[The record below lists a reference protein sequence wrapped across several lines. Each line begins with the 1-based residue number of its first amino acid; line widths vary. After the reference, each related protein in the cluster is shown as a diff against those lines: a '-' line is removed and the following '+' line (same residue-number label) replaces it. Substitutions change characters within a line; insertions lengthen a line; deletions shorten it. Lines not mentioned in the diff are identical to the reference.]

1 MSNNSSNN
9 NDNVSSSNYYDAC
22 SNSLELNEYV
32 NKNKNNKKSEK
43 SSEKSSEK
51 NSFMKEDTISNYE
64 SPPKKSSNNI
74 NNYTNNSTQI
84 FSSNRASNL
93 NNLMISNKESLN
105 KEDEKIVHK
114 NSRNKIN
121 INTMNSVKKKIL
133 TPIDEKINNKNIE
146 GSKGE
151 LTTINDDDDNEDKN
165 ENNNNININI
175 IINKKKKQKIE
186 NKFIYNNTNI
196 NNIKYMNKNKN
207 NNDNLNNYKNEIIN
221 ISKDKQSESSIY
233 SSLDEIPSSTFQM
246 KKTNKIQEIDN
257 DDEEEES
264 NNYNNYNTKKN
275 VYSFLE
281 SNIGKKTIF
290 DNSLSESIINKDYY
304 KKLQLSKDNT
314 VIFQDYMSLF
324 INSITF
330 EDIPQDHLTVN
341 DLKTKY
347 SLREIP
353 VKRNNIPE
361 KKRFLKT
368 LLELQIFTFGDCP
381 IWCLKISKN
390 GKFLAAGNKIGKIRI
405 YEIMGYDYEK
415 YEKNYN
421 SQTLKNFLYFIEE
434 KPIKE
439 LYGHKKDITDLAWS
453 PFRNELLL
461 SSSVDHFVILW
472 DISKENNCVVEKF
485 DHKDLV
491 TSIQFSPI
499 NENIFITGCFDKYVR
514 IYNISKYINTIYNN
528 MEDNV
533 DIEINLEKT
542 KKKNL
547 KESISNAYGT
557 KEKDFFNL
565 TDKIT
570 VVSFFPEGNQ
580 IAIGTIN
587 GKINVYDFYDQKIRY
602 NFYFTCRNRV
612 GKNSLGKKITSI
624 NFINKSQ
631 AMITTCDSCI
641 RLFSM
646 NDGKKISKYRGYTNE
661 KSMIRASIDLS
672 NDIILSGSE
681 NGFCYAWHFKNE
693 DKKIKNYNYEYFQ
706 PFCRDIVECSIII
719 DEKCYVNY
727 IKKVLKL
734 TNKIN
739 VISVIIN
746 SSDKGKIEVLLN
758 IDEDTQ

>member
-1 MSNNSSNN
+1 MSNISSSNI
-9 NDNVSSSNYYDAC
+9 DDASSSNYYDAC
-22 SNSLELNEYV
+22 SNSVELNEFV
-32 NKNKNNKKSEK
+32 NKKNNDKKSEK
-43 SSEKSSEK
+43 SSDK
-51 NSFMKEDTISNYE
+51 NTFMKDETISNNE
-64 SPPKKSSNNI
+64 SPPKKSLKSLNNI
-74 NNYTNNSTQI
+74 NNYTNNSTAI
-84 FSSNRASNL
+84 FSSNRASKL

-105 KEDEKIVHK
+105 KEDEKIIYK
-114 NSRNKIN
+114 NSRNKVN
-121 INTMNSVKKKIL
+121 INAMNSVKKKIL
-133 TPIDEKINNKNIE
+133 TPIDEKINNINIE
-146 GSKGE
+146 GSKDA
-151 LTTINDDDDNEDKN
+151 LTTINDDDNEDKN
-165 ENNNNININI
+165 NKNININV

-186 NKFIYNNTNI
+186 NKYIFNNTNI
-196 NNIKYMNKNKN
+196 NNINNNLNDYKIEIIKN
-207 NNDNLNNYKNEIIN
+207 NIN
-221 ISKDKQSESSIY
+221 GDKQNESSIY
-233 SSLDEIPSSTFQM
+233 SSLDEISKSTFNS

-257 DDEEEES
+257 DDEEEEDNNS
-264 NNYNNYNTKKN
+264 NNFNKN
-275 VYSFLE
+275 KNIYSFLE

-304 KKLQLSKDNT
+304 RKLQLSKDNT

-324 INSITF
+324 INSIIF
-330 EDIPQDHLTVN
+330 EDISTDNLTVD

-353 VKRNNIPE
+353 VKRNNVPD

-368 LLELQIFTFGDCP
+368 LIELQIFNFGDCP

-390 GKFLAAGNKIGKIRI
+390 GKYLAAGNKIGKIRI

-415 YEKNYN
+415 YEKKYN

-439 LYGHKKDITDLAWS
+439 LYGHKNDITDLAWS
-453 PFRNELLL
+453 PFKNELLL
-461 SSSVDHFVILW
+461 SSSIDHFVILW
-472 DISKENNCVVEKF
+472 DISQENNCLVEKF
-485 DHKDLV
+485 EHNDIV
-491 TSIQFSPI
+491 TSIEFSPI

-514 IYNISKYINTIYNN
+514 IYNISKCINQIYNN
-528 MEDNV
+528 IEDNI
-533 DIEINLEKT
+533 DIEINTEKQ
-542 KKKNL
+542 KKKKL
-547 KESISNAYGT
+547 KESASNIISA

-570 VVSFFPEGNQ
+570 VVSFFPDGNQ

-587 GKINVYDFYDQKIRY
+587 GKINIYDFFEEKIRY

-646 NDGKKISKYRGYTNE
+646 KDGKNISKYRGYTNE
-661 KSMIRASIDLS
+661 KSMIRASLDLS

-693 DKKIKNYNYEYFQ
+693 EKKRKNYNYEYFQ

-758 IDEDTQ
+758 IDEDGK

>member
-1 MSNNSSNN
+1 MSNISSSNI
-9 NDNVSSSNYYDAC
+9 DDVSSSNYSDAC
-22 SNSLELNEYV
+22 SNSVELNEFV
-32 NKNKNNKKSEK
+32 NKNNGNKKSEN
-43 SSEKSSEK
+43 SSEK
-51 NSFMKEDTISNYE
+51 NSFIKDETTSNYE
-64 SPPKKSSNNI
+64 SPPKKSLKSLNNI
-74 NNYTNNSTQI
+74 NNYTNGSTAM
-84 FSSNRASNL
+84 FSSNRASKL

-105 KEDEKIVHK
+105 KEDEKVIYK

-133 TPIDEKINNKNIE
+133 TPIDEKINTINIE
-146 GSKGE
+146 GSKDA
-151 LTTINDDDDNEDKN
+151 LTSINEDNEEKIN
-165 ENNNNININI
+165 KNININI

-186 NKFIYNNTNI
+186 NKYIYNNTSINNI
-196 NNIKYMNKNKN
+196 NNKDDK
-207 NNDNLNNYKNEIIN
+207 LNNYKIEIINTN
-221 ISKDKQSESSIY
+221 ISKDKQSKSSIY
-233 SSLDEIPSSTFQM
+233 SSLDEFSKTSTFIR

-264 NNYNNYNTKKN
+264 NNTNNFNKN
-275 VYSFLE
+275 KNIYSFLE

-304 KKLQLSKDNT
+304 RKLQLSKDNT

-341 DLKTKY
+341 DLKIKY

-353 VKRNNIPE
+353 VKRNNVSD

-368 LLELQIFTFGDCP
+368 LIELQIFTFGDCP

-390 GKFLAAGNKIGKIRI
+390 GKYLAAGNKIGKIRI

-415 YEKNYN
+415 YEKKYN

-439 LYGHKKDITDLAWS
+439 LYGHKNDITDLAWS
-453 PFRNELLL
+453 PFKNELLL

-472 DISKENNCVVEKF
+472 DISQENNCLVEKF
-485 DHKDLV
+485 EHNDLV
-491 TSIQFSPI
+491 TSIDFSPI
-499 NENIFITGCFDKYVR
+499 DENIFITGCFDKYVR
-514 IYNISKYINTIYNN
+514 IYNISKYINKIYNN
-528 MEDNV
+528 IEDNV
-533 DIEINLEKT
+533 DIEINIEKP

-547 KESISNAYGT
+547 KESASNIYAA
-557 KEKDFFNL
+557 KENDFFNL
-565 TDKIT
+565 SDKIT
-570 VVSFFPEGNQ
+570 VVSFFPDGNQ

-587 GKINVYDFYDQKIRY
+587 GKINIYDFFDKKIRY

-612 GKNSLGKKITSI
+612 GKNSFGKKITSI

-646 NDGKKISKYRGYTNE
+646 NDGKNISKYRGYTNE
-661 KSMIRASIDLS
+661 KSMIRASVDLS

-693 DKKIKNYNYEYFQ
+693 DKKRKNYNYEYFQ

-758 IDEDTQ
+758 IDEDAE